1 MLKVKI
7 FCQTAEYI
15 QDEDEYDKVL
25 VTVST
30 SRELVIQVDYHRV
43 NSLATTGK

>member
-1 MLKVKI
+1 MQLKSFVKRLSI
-7 FCQTAEYI
+7 YK
-15 QDEDEYDKVL
+15 DEDEYDKVL

-30 SRELVIQVDYHRV
+30 SRELVLQVDYHQV